1 MSLYEGKNVGTFI
14 SKNKID
20 VIPEFGLDEEN
31 GEVEQ
36 TQTLSAFSSEDH
48 NVNDYPITKS
58 MTKFGSLVTAIRIAK
73 WYAKANGYTSQN
85 RSLYVSQDK
94 VIFIGDHCV
103 KYQFILILYS
113 YY

>member
-1 MSLYEGKNVGTFI
+1 MSLNGGKNASAFI
-14 SKNKID
+14 SKKD

-36 TQTLSAFSSEDH
+36 NQTQRLFSSENQNSD
-48 NVNDYPITKS
+48 DRTIPKT

-73 WYAKANGYTSQN
+73 WYAKANGYTSHN

-94 VIFIGDHCV
+94 VISFE
-103 KYQFILILYS
+103 LIT
-113 YY
+113 

>member
-1 MSLYEGKNVGTFI
+1 MSLYGGKKAGAFI
-14 SKNKID
+14 SEKD

-31 GEVEQ
+31 GEVEKNQ
-36 TQTLSAFSSEDH
+36 TQHLFSSENQNSVDCP
-48 NVNDYPITKS
+48 NPKTI
-58 MTKFGSLVTAIRIAK
+58 TKFGSLVTAIRIAK

-103 KYQFILILYS
+103 KYQFIFLYS

>member
-1 MSLYEGKNVGTFI
+1 MSLDGGRNSVAFI
-14 SKNKID
+14 SEKD

-31 GEVEQ
+31 SEVEQ
-36 TQTLSAFSSEDH
+36 NLTQHLVSSENQNSDDRH
-48 NVNDYPITKS
+48 IPKA

-94 VIFIGDHCV
+94 VIFP
-103 KYQFILILYS
+103 
-113 YY
+113 

>member
-1 MSLYEGKNVGTFI
+1 MSIDGGKNAGAFI
-14 SKNKID
+14 SEKD

-36 TQTLSAFSSEDH
+36 NQTQRLFSSENQNSD
-48 NVNDYPITKS
+48 DRPIPKT

-94 VIFIGDHCV
+94 VISFE
-103 KYQFILILYS
+103 LIT
-113 YY
+113 

>member
-1 MSLYEGKNVGTFI
+1 MSLDGGRNAVALI
-14 SKNKID
+14 SEQD

-31 GEVEQ
+31 SEVEQ
-36 TQTLSAFSSEDH
+36 NQTQHLVPSENQDS
-48 NVNDYPITKS
+48 DDRYIPKT

-94 VIFIGDHCV
+94 VIFP
-103 KYQFILILYS
+103 
-113 YY
+113 

>member
-1 MSLYEGKNVGTFI
+1 MSLDRGKNVSAFI
-14 SKNKID
+14 SEKD

-36 TQTLSAFSSEDH
+36 NQTQHLFSSENQTSD
-48 NVNDYPITKS
+48 DRSTPKT

-94 VIFIGDHCV
+94 VISVD
-103 KYQFILILYS
+103 LIR
-113 YY
+113 